1 MKRRSARQLVRLV
14 SDLRHAAHCSSL
26 RAAATNRVMA
36 LAAVEAAED
45 ADATRD
51 DDGLESTRDAERDK
65 LFRSRS

>member
-1 MKRRSARQLVRLV
+1 MKRRSARQLVRLL

-36 LAAVEAAED
+36 LAAVEADENV
-45 ADATRD
+45 DATEAD
-51 DDGLESTRDAERDK
+51 SPESARDAYRDK

>member
-1 MKRRSARQLVRLV
+1 
-14 SDLRHAAHCSSL
+14 
-26 RAAATNRVMA
+26 MA